1 MVCSV
6 FILLGAIISA
16 AGSNQD
22 TFGLVMGGR
31 VVMGFGST
39 VIETVTSKILAHW
52 FQHRGLGLV
61 YGLDIAV
68 GKS

>member
-1 MVCSV
+1 MLILPVDRGSMVCSV

-39 VIETVTSKILAHW
+39 VIETVTSK
-52 FQHRGLGLV
+52 V
-61 YGLDIAV
+61 YRH
-68 GKS
+68 GKTYQFIKG